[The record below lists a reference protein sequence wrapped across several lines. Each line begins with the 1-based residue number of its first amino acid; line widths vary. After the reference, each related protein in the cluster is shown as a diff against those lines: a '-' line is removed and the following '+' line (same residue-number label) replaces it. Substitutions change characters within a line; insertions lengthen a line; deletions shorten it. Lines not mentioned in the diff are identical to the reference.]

1 LQAAT
6 NQIRG
11 DRHAPAA
18 PEIENCS
25 TRWQRI
31 GKTLVPT
38 LVVPITFAAVGIPL
52 DRMSLIVSND
62 FVGKVRHRVQMY
74 PADGVRNASS
84 ADIVKCLR
92 HSHFIGES
100 GHCTSGPDDPRSRA
114 ATTPGVGGVTC
125 CALAISGNVIAA
137 PPNNVMNL
145 HCLIGLP
152 KLHIY

>member
-1 LQAAT
+1 MRAEHTEHISLIVRLQMEKAVPRQYAFERSPQGQSSHVSDHPLVPREAAPAQGNHRRRAVDAGNLQAAT

-31 GKTLVPT
+31 GKTIVPT

-74 PADGVRNASS
+74 AADGVRNAS
-84 ADIVKCLR
+84 
-92 HSHFIGES
+92 
-100 GHCTSGPDDPRSRA
+100 
-114 ATTPGVGGVTC
+114 
-125 CALAISGNVIAA
+125 
-137 PPNNVMNL
+137 
-145 HCLIGLP
+145 
-152 KLHIY
+152 